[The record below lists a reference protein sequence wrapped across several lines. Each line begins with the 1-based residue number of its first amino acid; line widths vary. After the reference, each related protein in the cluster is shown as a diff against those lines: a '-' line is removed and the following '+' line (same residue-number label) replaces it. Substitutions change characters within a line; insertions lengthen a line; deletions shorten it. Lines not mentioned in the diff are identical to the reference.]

1 MGYTEYSITSRVAR
15 AEALGY
21 ATKSRDEIFIQQ
33 KERRIH
39 DSMDPK
45 KAMLRESRD
54 SATHPLSVP
63 IIIALDVTGS
73 MRTIPHQLVK
83 DGLPKLMQAIMQ
95 KGIKDPQILFV
106 AVGDCECDSYPL
118 QVGQFESGDEE
129 LDLWL
134 TRTYLEGGGGGNAGE
149 SYNLAYAFAGMRTQH
164 DAWEKRRQKGFLF
177 TIGDEPC
184 LPHITS
190 TELRETMD
198 EGTQK
203 TFSTDELMK
212 MASEKYHIYHLHI
225 LEGSAGTYSLGF
237 WKELLRDHCIE
248 VANSEDVPGIISDI
262 ITKDGDKILQDLSG
276 TKTET
281 KDEEIIL

>member
-1 MGYTEYSITSRVAR
+1 MGYSVYSVTDREARSVVA
-15 AEALGY
+15 GY
-21 ATKSRDEIFIQQ
+21 ATKSRDEIFVQQ

-45 KAMLRESRD
+45 KAILRESRD
-54 SATHPLSVP
+54 SETHPLSVP

-83 DGLPKLMQAIMQ
+83 DGLPKLMSAIMQ

-164 DAWEKRRQKGFLF
+164 DAWDKRKQKGFLF

-190 TELRETMD
+190 TELRETMN
-198 EGTQK
+198 EPTQK
-203 TFSTDELMK
+203 TFSTDELLTK
-212 MASEKYHIYHLHI
+212 AKEKYHVYHLHV
-225 LEGSAGTYSLGF
+225 LEGSAGVQSLGY
-237 WKELLRDHCIE
+237 WKELLRDNCIE
-248 VANSEDVPGIISDI
+248 VAHSEDIPGIISDI
-262 ITKDGDKILQDLSG
+262 VTKEGDKILQNLSG
-276 TKTET
+276 TATDT
-281 KDEEIIL
+281 KEEEIIL

>member
-1 MGYTEYSITSRVAR
+1 MGYTSYSITGRAAR
-15 AEALGY
+15 AEAAGY
-21 ATKSRDEIFIQQ
+21 ATKSRDEIFVQQ
-33 KERRIH
+33 KERRMH

-45 KAMLRESRD
+45 KALLRESRD
-54 SATHPLSVP
+54 SETHPLSVP
-63 IIIALDVTGS
+63 IVIALDVTGS

-83 DGLPKLMQAIMQ
+83 DGLPKLMQSIMQ

-164 DAWEKRRQKGFLF
+164 DAWDKRRQKGFLF

-184 LPHITS
+184 LPHLTS
-190 TELRETMD
+190 VELRETMD

-203 TFSTDELMK
+203 TFSTDELLTK
-212 MASEKYHIYHLHI
+212 AKELYHVYHLHV
-225 LEGSAGTYSLGF
+225 LEGSAGHQSLGY
-237 WKELLRDHCIE
+237 WKELLRENCIE
-248 VANSEDVPGIISDI
+248 VAHSEDIPGIISDI
-262 ITKDGDKILQDLSG
+262 VTKEGDKILQDLSG
-276 TKTET
+276 TATDT
-281 KDEEIIL
+281 KEEEIIL

>member
-1 MGYTEYSITSRVAR
+1 MGYSLYSVTSRTARSVAM
-15 AEALGY
+15 GY
-21 ATKSRDEIFIQQ
+21 DTKSRDEIFVQQ

-45 KAMLRESRD
+45 KAVLRESRD
-54 SATHPLSVP
+54 SEIHPLSVP

-83 DGLPKLMQAIMQ
+83 DGLPKLMQSIMQ

-164 DAWEKRRQKGFLF
+164 DAWDKRRQKGFLF

-198 EGTQK
+198 EPTQK
-203 TFSTDELMK
+203 TFSTDELLTL
-212 MASEKYHIYHLHI
+212 ARERYHVYHLHV
-225 LEGSAGTYSLGF
+225 LEGSAGHQSLGY
-237 WKELLRDHCIE
+237 WKELLRDDCIE
-248 VANSEDVPGIISDI
+248 IAHSEDIPGIISDLV
-262 ITKDGDKILQDLSG
+262 TKEGDLILQDLSK
-276 TKTET
+276 TKAAEE
-281 KDEEIIL
+281 EEIIL

>member
-1 MGYTEYSITSRVAR
+1 MGYTSYSITSRAAR

-21 ATKSRDEIFIQQ
+21 DTKSRDEIFVQQ

-39 DSMDPK
+39 DSMDPRQAK
-45 KAMLRESRD
+45 LRESRD
-54 SATHPLSVP
+54 SEIHPLSVP
-63 IIIALDVTGS
+63 IVIALDVTGS

-149 SYNLAYAFAGMRTQH
+149 SYNLAYAFAGMRTEH
-164 DAWEKRRQKGFLF
+164 DAWDKRKQKGFLF

-190 TELRETMD
+190 TELREVMD
-198 EGTQK
+198 EPTQK
-203 TFSTDELMK
+203 TFSTDELLTRAK
-212 MASEKYHIYHLHI
+212 EKYHIYHLHV
-225 LEGSAGTYSLGF
+225 LEGSAGHQSLGY
-237 WKELLRDHCIE
+237 WKELLRDNCIE
-248 VANSEDVPGIISDI
+248 VAHSQDIPGIISDI
-262 ITKDGDKILQDLSG
+262 VTREGDKILNDLSG
-276 TKTET
+276 TKTDHQE
-281 KDEEIIL
+281 EEIIL

>member
-1 MGYTEYSITSRVAR
+1 MGYTVYSETSRAAR
-15 AEALGY
+15 AEAAGY
-21 ATKSRDEIFIQQ
+21 YTKSRDEIFVQQ
-33 KERRIH
+33 KERRMH

-45 KAMLRESRD
+45 KARLRESRD
-54 SATHPLSVP
+54 SSIHPFSVP

-83 DGLPKLMQAIMQ
+83 DGLPKLMQSIMQ
-95 KGIKDPQILFV
+95 KGIKDPQVLFV

-164 DAWEKRRQKGFLF
+164 DAWDKRRQKGFLF

-184 LPHITS
+184 LPHLTS
-190 TELRETMD
+190 IELRETMD
-198 EGTQK
+198 EITQK
-203 TFSTDELMK
+203 TYSTDELLR
-212 MASEKYHIYHLHI
+212 AAQDKYHVYHLHV
-225 LEGSAGTYSLGF
+225 LEGSAGQASLGY

-248 VANSEDVPGIISDI
+248 VAHSEDIPGIISDLV
-262 ITKDGDKILQDLSG
+262 TKEGGKILQDLSG
-276 TKTET
+276 TKPEASE
-281 KDEEIIL
+281 EEIIL

>member
-1 MGYTEYSITSRVAR
+1 MGYTNYSISSREIR
-15 AEALGY
+15 AEAAGY

-45 KAMLRESRD
+45 NAKLRESRD
-54 SATHPLSVP
+54 SQAHPLSVP
-63 IIIALDVTGS
+63 IVIALDVTGS

-83 DGLPKLMQAIMQ
+83 DGLPKLMSAIMQ

-149 SYNLAYAFAGMRTQH
+149 SYNLAYAFSGMRTEH
-164 DAWEKRRQKGFLF
+164 DAWDKRKQKGFLF

-184 LPHITS
+184 LPHLTS
-190 TELRETMD
+190 IELRETMD
-198 EGTQK
+198 EPTQK
-203 TFSTDELMK
+203 TFSTDELLTL
-212 MASEKYHIYHLHI
+212 ASKKYNVYHLHVM
-225 LEGSAGTYSLGF
+225 EGSAGAQSIGY
-237 WKELLRDHCIE
+237 WKELLRENCIE
-248 VANSEDVPGIISDI
+248 VAHSEDIPMIISDI
-262 ITKDGDKILQDLSG
+262 ITSQGDKILQDLSE
-276 TKTET
+276 TMTES
-281 KDEEIIL
+281 KEEEIIL

>member
-1 MGYTEYSITSRVAR
+1 MGYTVYSETSRAAR
-15 AEALGY
+15 AEAAGY
-21 ATKSRDEIFIQQ
+21 YTKSRDEIFVQQ
-33 KERRIH
+33 KERRMH
-39 DSMDPK
+39 DAMDPK
-45 KAMLRESRD
+45 KARLRESRD
-54 SATHPLSVP
+54 SSIHPLSVP

-83 DGLPKLMQAIMQ
+83 DGLPKLMQSIMQ

-164 DAWEKRRQKGFLF
+164 DAWDKRRQKGFLF

-184 LPHITS
+184 LPHLTS
-190 TELRETMD
+190 IELRETMD
-198 EGTQK
+198 EITQK
-203 TFSTDELMK
+203 TYSTDELLR
-212 MASEKYHIYHLHI
+212 AAQDRYHVYHLHV
-225 LEGSAGTYSLGF
+225 LEGSAGHTSLGY
-237 WKELLRDHCIE
+237 WKELLRDQCIE
-248 VANSEDVPGIISDI
+248 VAHSEDIPGIISDI
-262 ITKDGDKILQDLSG
+262 VTRDGDRILQDLSG
-276 TKTET
+276 SKIDGHE
-281 KDEEIIL
+281 EEIIL